1 MGSKEKSREFLEVS
15 RTHEHYSTIIEEA
28 LKYFVSKAE
37 EENKEIAEYLRKM
50 QSDYKTQFKEAIE
63 ITEQVYADIFSDDEL
78 DELIVMHRNPTLLKL
93 RGLTA
98 DISDKTIEN
107 YSK

>member
-1 MGSKEKSREFLEVS
+1 MGSKEKSKEFLKVS

-28 LKYFVSKAE
+28 LKYFIAKAD

-50 QSDYKTQFKEAIE
+50 QSDYKVQFKEAID

-78 DELIVMHRNPTLLKL
+78 DELIVMHQNPTLLKL

-107 YSK
+107 YNQ